1 MRESGFRLKSRLN
14 LPDKLG
20 MKNNTCTLLVILC
33 LSLSSIHSIAQVNGP
48 QAVAGEYIV
57 KMKSHEGE
65 STNNRLSV
73 GMKLV
78 SKMGSSIKIKQAFW
92 GSSAMHIKA
101 DNPTTIEV
109 LKSNPEVE
117 YVEPNYVLSVNPVDI
132 QPFGVAPQNTD
143 SYDQSNSNVQV
154 TEAWAI
160 EKPYNQGT
168 KTIVAVID
176 TGLDYNHGLFSS
188 SNSIWKNNAELNG
201 VAGVDDDSNGYI
213 DDIQGWNYVANSNN
227 PMDDDDHGTHVA
239 GIILGVGQD
248 VLATPVRESKVQIM
262 ALKFLD
268 ANGSGSTANAVNAI
282 YYAVNMGAKVINNS
296 WGGSSYSR
304 SLHDAYTY
312 AYNHGVVIVS
322 AAGNANTDN
331 DLSPMYP
338 ANIDS
343 PNNIAVGASTD
354 SDKKASFSNFG
365 TAVHVAA
372 PGVAIVSSVPGI
384 GCASPGCYQ
393 MMSGTSMAA
402 PFVAGLAALVLREA
416 PQLSPF
422 QIRSLVMS
430 SVDNISALNGKVS
443 TNGRVNAKNTI
454 LNAISQQ
461 NVATYSPPYN
471 PVYKVDRAVAAAEE
485 VAAPAGCGLVKAV
498 MDSSGGGGPTPG
510 QAVQSLIVMVIV
522 LMPVALT
529 IGFRS
534 RVRAQNLSGIQR
546 RKYARY
552 NLAKNMT
559 VQIGDQVMNAETDT
573 VSLGGISFSSEMKV
587 EKGDKIKL
595 RIGDL
600 DQDVEGEI
608 VWCSQEQSYGVRF
621 LNISEQFKMQ
631 MNSWTAGLNPT

>member
-1 MRESGFRLKSRLN
+1 MREGGCRLKSRLIY
-14 LPDKLG
+14 PDIFS
-20 MKNNTCTLLVILC
+20 MKNKSCTLFASLC
-33 LSLSSIHSIAQVNGP
+33 ISLSSIHAFAQINGP

-57 KMKSHEGE
+57 KMKSQSGD
-65 STNNRLSV
+65 SVNNRLSV

-78 SKMGSSIKIKQAFW
+78 GKMGSIKIKQAFW
-92 GSSAMHIKA
+92 GSAAMHIKA

-109 LKSNPEVE
+109 LKANPEVE
-117 YVEPNYVLSVNPVDI
+117 YVEPNYILSVNPVDI
-132 QPFGVAPQNTD
+132 QPFGVAPQSTD
-143 SYDQSNSNVQV
+143 AYDQSNSNVEV
-154 TEAWAI
+154 TEAWRI
-160 EKPYNQGT
+160 QKPYNQGT
-168 KTIVAVID
+168 KTVVAVID
-176 TGLDYNHGLFSS
+176 TGLAYTHGLFTGA
-188 SNSIWKNNAELNG
+188 NAVWKNNAELHG
-201 VAGVDDDSNGYI
+201 VAGVDDDNNGYV
-213 DDIQGWNYVANSNN
+213 DDIQGWNYVANSND

-248 VLATPVRESKVQIM
+248 VLAVPVRESKVQIM
-262 ALKFLD
+262 PLKFLD

-322 AAGNANTDN
+322 AAGNANSNN
-331 DLSPMYP
+331 DSNPMYP
-338 ANIDS
+338 ANLDS
-343 PNNIAVGASTD
+343 PNNISVGASTD

-365 TAVHVAA
+365 SSVHVAA
-372 PGVAIVSSVPGI
+372 PGVAIVSSVPGA

-416 PQLSPF
+416 PQLSPY
-422 QIRSLVMS
+422 QVRNVIMS
-430 SVDNISALNGKVS
+430 SVDNISAFNGKVS
-443 TNGRVNAKNTI
+443 TSGRVNALNTI
-454 LNAISQQ
+454 QTAINQSS
-461 NVATYSPPYN
+461 VATYSPAYT
-471 PVYKVDRAVAAAEE
+471 PVYKTDRGVAAEE
-485 VAAPAGCGLVKAV
+485 TTAPKAGCGLVKAV
-498 MDSSGGGGPTPG
+498 MDSANGGSPTPG
-510 QAVQSLIVMVIV
+510 QAFQSVIVMVIV
-522 LMPVALT
+522 MMPLALVL
-529 IGFRS
+529 GFRS
-534 RVRAQNLSGIQR
+534 RARAQNLSGIQR

-559 VQIGDQVMNAETDT
+559 VHIGDQVVNAETDT

-587 EKGDKIKL
+587 EKGDKITL

-631 MNSWTAGLNPT
+631 MSSWTLGLNPT